1 MQEQI
6 EQISLRFFTL
16 MGITVESVSVVA
28 EEEKRRIY
36 RVAIKTPDSK
46 LLIGMH
52 GQTLET
58 VRHLLTRL
66 VERTIGKSF
75 LVHLEVNDYLQSKDD
90 RLFRRVDEKIA
101 ELKSSG

>member
-16 MGITVESVSVVA
+16 MGIGVESVSVVA

-36 RVAIKTPDSK
+36 RVAVKTPDSK
-46 LLIGMH
+46 ILIGMH
-52 GQTLET
+52 GQTLES

-66 VERTIGKSF
+66 VERI
-75 LVHLEVNDYLQSKDD
+75 V
-90 RLFRRVDEKIA
+90 
-101 ELKSSG
+101 